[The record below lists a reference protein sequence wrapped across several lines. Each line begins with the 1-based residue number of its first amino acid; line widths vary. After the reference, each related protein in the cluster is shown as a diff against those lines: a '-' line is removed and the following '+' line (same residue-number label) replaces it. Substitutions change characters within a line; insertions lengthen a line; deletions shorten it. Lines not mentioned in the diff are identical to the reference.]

1 MFGIKLMIYMY
12 IQLYFLENINETLT
26 ELFINL
32 KIFLRNVKSWGNNQ
46 LKYSDYLHFTSD
58 VWMQKNNQKFTVIG
72 LR

>member
-32 KIFLRNVKSWGNNQ
+32 KIFLRNVKRWGNNQ

-58 VWMQKNNQKFTVIG
+58 VWMQKNNQKFTAIG

>member
-32 KIFLRNVKSWGNNQ
+32 KIFLRNVKGWGNNQ